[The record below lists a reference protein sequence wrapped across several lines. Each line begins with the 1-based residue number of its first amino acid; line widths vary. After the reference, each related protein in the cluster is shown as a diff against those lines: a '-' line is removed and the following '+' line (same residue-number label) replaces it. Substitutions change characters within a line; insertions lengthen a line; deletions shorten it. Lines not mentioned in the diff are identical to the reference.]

1 MEGEGGP
8 EVGEDGPLTPQ
19 LLRRGGAAAR
29 GERLAASVRWVG
41 RRRAVASGKM
51 GGVRC
56 QAMRP
61 GRRM

>member
-1 MEGEGGP
+1 M
-8 EVGEDGPLTPQ
+8 GEDGPLTPQ
-19 LLRRGGAAAR
+19 LLRPGAAAAR

-41 RRRAVASGKM
+41 QRRAVASGKM

-56 QAMRP
+56 QAMRA